1 MISKAEL
8 HIVIF
13 SLWVVP
19 QFLLWSLLPTHQ
31 KMLKLLYISKFLDL
45 VSATTESNLLGI
57 QLYSSRSLMTTL
69 SHTSYYVLHSR
80 HCYTA
85 TRFKDNFAYLDLLMS
100 YFGWPTLTGLTR
112 CLCDVNPINFLSV
125 TILVTTFWSMTW
137 CNTPEKNYETL
148 VRHWLSFFLLAKTAK
163 TFLRHTHPSNIKSA
177 STPSAF
183 ALPTARWTTN
193 GSPRT
198 LFVPAAKWKTALKSD
213 QKFFEAK
220 TKFLAA
226 AKWKT
231 ALKSD

>member
-31 KMLKLLYISKFLDL
+31 KMLKLLYISKFSDL
-45 VSATTESNLLGI
+45 VSATTESNLVRI
-57 QLYSSRSLMTTL
+57 HSYSTRSLMTTL

-148 VRHWLSFFLLAKTAK
+148 VRHWLSFFFTCEN
-163 TFLRHTHPSNIKSA
+163 SQN
-177 STPSAF
+177 
-183 ALPTARWTTN
+183 
-193 GSPRT
+193 
-198 LFVPAAKWKTALKSD
+198 
-213 QKFFEAK
+213 FFEAHPP
-220 TKFLAA
+220 L
-226 AKWKT
+226 
-231 ALKSD
+231 